1 MKKLCAIGLVFII
14 FYINFTS
21 ISASHNNSGRFV
33 SIYPAVNEEIDAQ
46 KYKERLLAQVESE
59 KILLHLKIR
68 NSENAL
74 LIKERKGKISQ
85 LMLNEHEQSCKNET
99 VLWHEH
105 SERKNELERLAIASL
120 GPIHKAI
127 IDLQLNY

>member
-68 NSENAL
+68 KMFGETGDLPEMLRITLQAGIPVQCRYGKLRRRVGDKSEY
-74 LIKERKGKISQ
+74 
-85 LMLNEHEQSCKNET
+85 QSFY
-99 VLWHEH
+99 V
-105 SERKNELERLAIASL
+105 SRA
-120 GPIHKAI
+120 G
-127 IDLQLNY
+127 